1 MTDYTCPVGGCDFE
15 TNSTASIRAHIYAKG
30 DDAHE
35 WDELKADIESQETA
49 DESADAPDPT
59 PDPDDSDDGDSADVS
74 DRDVDA
80 EYQQQYQDTDA
91 DDGDDSDD
99 PDDGDDA
106 PASSSAGWAL
116 VAASVG
122 IILAVLLRGDSDDD
136 VPADSPS
143 GDDDLGELD
152 GWTGGDL

>member
-1 MTDYTCPVGGCDFE
+1 MTDYTCPVGGCDYQ
-15 TNSTASIRAHIYAKG
+15 TNRRASLKAHIIAKG
-30 DDAHE
+30 DDAHKWVDLE
-35 WDELKADIESQETA
+35 ADIENQETA
-49 DESADAPDPT
+49 DGSADEPDPT
-59 PDPDDSDDGDSADVS
+59 SDPDGSDDGDSADVS

-80 EYQQQYQDTDA
+80 EYQQQYQDTDGG
-91 DDGDDSDD
+91 DDGDSDD
-99 PDDGDDA
+99 SDDGDDA
-106 PASSSAGWAL
+106 PTSSSAGWAL

-136 VPADSPS
+136 VPADSP